1 LSFESIF
8 FGPGND
14 ISWEQINN
22 GTLAPAAKQS
32 LQPFLDSVR
41 GDADVAILPRPRGL
55 QPVVWYVLCRS
66 ARSSRFARDELRGF
80 LGPTYCDVRMDST
93 SIDLNDS
100 IDASVHQEYG
110 LNAFKLEVP
119 HRLREAARN
128 RLTNYLSLRIERPN
142 RLTLLIRTAGQ
153 ILKDFEYALLA
164 GSVMDATAR
173 IEELRNG
180 GYLSAT
186 NVLFLEVRAMAANR
200 DWDGIMNHRDLG
212 ALLAIQRPLRVTEA
226 LVKTAYSVKLKG
238 FEENN
243 DPEGAIEA
251 FKPVYQAFSDI
262 YRFRGKMDSPEV
274 DASFLLSAAVNTSQN
289 PAIAAEIIDKAE
301 QRHASNLEYLRLL
314 SRFIPGE
321 RPSFTADLKGTQLA
335 FGLGDIERAAQMAM
349 ILPASYERTALLLR
363 CARELETLESAQIAL
378 HSFHN
383 LSDTEQRRISNNL
396 LLSKILGHFTE
407 LSVVEIQSVTAEQE
421 ATPLPTDWETWFLG
435 LAQESTWAGALEAA
449 KLGSQEWDLVALVS
463 DQERIQR
470 LSDLILEDR
479 SSWARTA
486 FRDSLP
492 HLIEFFRLGEA
503 DARLRGVY
511 DALFLAVS
519 VDDEISINQM
529 HVLNR
534 LADMRLELGTSL
546 DEYAAIAEEL
556 RSTIYRLDSPAV
568 IDRALEACEILV
580 SHPCGSSEK
589 RLAVF
594 AATAASLSKW
604 HRRASSAQLTLFA
617 ILCEELGT
625 QLSST
630 ISIPEIQGDQDDT
643 VWTSLAGFKIALYS
657 LQEGAVR
664 RAALLLKKMIGDTK
678 IDIFS
683 DHVGGSPAL
692 RTAAQQADIFVITTA
707 AAKHSATTFIEAKRP
722 KALPTLYANG
732 QGTSSIIQTFTRY
745 LGASS

>member
-1 LSFESIF
+1 MSFESTF

-14 ISWEQINN
+14 ISWEQISN

-80 LGPTYCDVRMDST
+80 LGATYCDAHIDST
-93 SIDLNDS
+93 SMDLNDS

-164 GSVMDATAR
+164 GSVMDAAAR

-186 NVLFLEVRAMAANR
+186 NILFLEVRAMAANR

-226 LVKTAYSVKLKG
+226 LVKAAYTVKLKG
-238 FEENN
+238 FEEKN
-243 DPEGAIEA
+243 DPEGALTA
-251 FKPVYQAFSDI
+251 FRSVYQAFSDI
-262 YRFRGKMDSPEV
+262 YRFRGKIDGPEV
-274 DASFLLSAAVNTSQN
+274 DASFLLSATVNTSQN

-321 RPSFTADLKGTQLA
+321 RPSFTADLNGTQLA

-349 ILPASYERTALLLR
+349 NLPASYERTALLLR

-378 HSFHN
+378 HSFRE
-383 LSDTEQRRISNNL
+383 LSDAEQRRISSNL

-407 LSVVEIQSVTAEQE
+407 LSVETQSVTAEQE

-449 KLGSQEWDLVALVS
+449 KLGSQEWDLVALVG
-463 DQERIQR
+463 DQKRIQH

-479 SSWARTA
+479 ASWARTA

-534 LADMRLELGTSL
+534 LADMRLELGTSPA
-546 DEYAAIAEEL
+546 EYAVIAEEL

-568 IDRALEACEILV
+568 IDGAVEACEILV

-589 RLAVF
+589 RLALF

-604 HRRASSAQLTLFA
+604 HRRATSAQLTLFA
-617 ILCEELGT
+617 ILCEELGAA
-625 QLSST
+625 LSSA
-630 ISIPEIQGDQDDT
+630 ISIPEIQGDHDDT
-643 VWTSLAGFKIALYS
+643 KWNSLAGSTIALYS
-657 LQEGAVR
+657 LQERAVK
-664 RAALLLKKMIGDTK
+664 RAALLLKKVIGDTK
-678 IDIFS
+678 IEIFS

-692 RTAAQQADIFVITTA
+692 RAAAQQADIFVITTA

-722 KALPTLYANG
+722 KALTTLYANG
-732 QGTSSIIQTFTRY
+732 QGTSSILQTFARHLAT
-745 LGASS
+745 SS